1 MMTEQTSEKT
11 SQSTLRQ
18 MLPGIIISLLMLVL
32 LFRFFDWKDVL
43 VALRQAE
50 WAYLLLALPIYLLS
64 YVLRAFAW
72 WTILKEAASYW
83 RVFLTMHIGY
93 LLNNVLPFRLGE
105 LGRVYLLGRE
115 GLGFWRV
122 FSSILIERAFDMII
136 AVSLVLG
143 ILPFVLVSSNTQQVA
158 FLIGGIVLLGLLTL
172 YLLARNRIWAL
183 AQFEKLGARWPL
195 ILRLGKNRLD
205 AFLEGL
211 EVLISPGRFAKVLIS
226 LAISWIM
233 AITIQYLVLRA
244 FSPNARIL
252 HALTT
257 QGISALGVALP
268 SSPGYIGVF
277 EAAIVGAL
285 ALFDFS
291 FSIAFAYAL
300 TLHLMYILVTGI
312 FGIYGLAMS
321 RISLGEIFQNV
332 RRIKIQR

>member
-1 MMTEQTSEKT
+1 MTDQTTGKST
-11 SQSTLRQ
+11 QSTLWQ
-18 MLPGIIISLLMLVL
+18 MVPGILVSLLMLGI

-43 VALRQAE
+43 DALRQAE
-50 WAYLLLALPIYLLS
+50 WKYLFLAVPIYLLS

-72 WTILKEAASYW
+72 WTILKEAVSFW

-105 LGRVYLLGRE
+105 LGRAYLLGKD

-136 AVSLVLG
+136 AVGLVLG
-143 ILPFVLVSSNTQQVA
+143 ILPFVLISSNTQQVA
-158 FLIGGIVLLGLLTL
+158 ILIGVIVFLGLLTL
-172 YLLARNRIWAL
+172 YLLARNRIWAV
-183 AQFEKLGARWPL
+183 AQFEMLGARWPL
-195 ILRLGKNRLD
+195 ILRLGENRLD

-211 EVLISPGRFAKVLIS
+211 EVLTSPGRFARVLIS
-226 LAISWIM
+226 LAVSWVM
-233 AITIQYLVLRA
+233 AISIQYLVLRA
-244 FSPNARIL
+244 FYPDARIL

-285 ALFDFS
+285 ALFGIS
-291 FSIAFAYAL
+291 FSTAFAYAL
-300 TLHLMYILVTGI
+300 TLHLMYILMTGV
-312 FGIYGLAMS
+312 FGAYGLAIS

-332 RRIKIQR
+332 RRISIQR

>member
-1 MMTEQTSEKT
+1 MV
-11 SQSTLRQ
+11 
-18 MLPGIIISLLMLVL
+18 PGILVSLLMLGI

-43 VALRQAE
+43 DALRQAE
-50 WAYLLLALPIYLLS
+50 WKYLFLAVPIYLLS

-72 WTILKEAASYW
+72 WTILKEAVSFW

-105 LGRVYLLGRE
+105 LGRAYLLGKD

-136 AVSLVLG
+136 AVGLVLG
-143 ILPFVLVSSNTQQVA
+143 ILPFVLISSNTQQVA
-158 FLIGGIVLLGLLTL
+158 ILIGVIVFLGLLTL
-172 YLLARNRIWAL
+172 YLLARNRIWAV
-183 AQFEKLGARWPL
+183 AQFEMLGARWPL
-195 ILRLGKNRLD
+195 ILRLGENRLD

-211 EVLISPGRFAKVLIS
+211 EVLTSPGRFARVLIS
-226 LAISWIM
+226 LAVSWVM
-233 AITIQYLVLRA
+233 AISIQYLVLRA
-244 FSPNARIL
+244 FYPDARIL

-285 ALFDFS
+285 ALFGIS
-291 FSIAFAYAL
+291 FSTAFAYAL
-300 TLHLMYILVTGI
+300 TLHLMYILMTGV
-312 FGIYGLAMS
+312 FGAYGLAIS

-332 RRIKIQR
+332 RRISIQR

>member
-1 MMTEQTSEKT
+1 MTDHTTGKST
-11 SQSTLRQ
+11 QSTLWQ
-18 MLPGIIISLLMLVL
+18 MVPGILVSLLMLGI

-43 VALRQAE
+43 DALRQAE
-50 WAYLLLALPIYLLS
+50 WKYLFLAVPIYLLS

-72 WTILKEAASYW
+72 WTILKEAVSFW

-105 LGRVYLLGRE
+105 LGRAYLLGKD

-136 AVSLVLG
+136 AVGLVLG
-143 ILPFVLVSSNTQQVA
+143 ILPFVLISSNTQQVA
-158 FLIGGIVLLGLLTL
+158 ILIGVIVFLGLLTL
-172 YLLARNRIWAL
+172 YLLARNRIWAV
-183 AQFEKLGARWPL
+183 AQFEMLGARWPL
-195 ILRLGKNRLD
+195 ILRLGENRLD

-211 EVLISPGRFAKVLIS
+211 EVLTSPGRFARVLIS
-226 LAISWIM
+226 LAVSWVM
-233 AITIQYLVLRA
+233 AISIQYLVLRA
-244 FSPNARIL
+244 FYPDARIL

-285 ALFDFS
+285 ALFGIS
-291 FSIAFAYAL
+291 FSTAFAYAL
-300 TLHLMYILVTGI
+300 TLHLMYILMTGV
-312 FGIYGLAMS
+312 FGAYGLAIS

-332 RRIKIQR
+332 RRISIQR

>member
-1 MMTEQTSEKT
+1 MV
-11 SQSTLRQ
+11 
-18 MLPGIIISLLMLVL
+18 PGILVSLLMLVI

-43 VALRQAE
+43 DALRQAE
-50 WAYLLLALPIYLLS
+50 WKYLFLAVPIYLLS

-72 WTILKEAASYW
+72 WTILKEAVSYW

-105 LGRVYLLGRE
+105 LGRAYLLGKD

-136 AVSLVLG
+136 AVGLVLG
-143 ILPFVLVSSNTQQVA
+143 ILPFVLISSNTQQVA
-158 FLIGGIVLLGLLTL
+158 ILIGVIVFLGLLIL
-172 YLLARNRIWAL
+172 YLLARNRIWAV
-183 AQFEKLGARWPL
+183 AKFERLGARWPL
-195 ILRLGKNRLD
+195 LLRLGKNRLD

-211 EVLISPGRFAKVLIS
+211 EVLTSPSRFARVLIS
-226 LAISWIM
+226 LAVSWMM
-233 AITIQYLVLRA
+233 AISIQYLVLRA
-244 FSPNARIL
+244 FYPDARIL

-285 ALFDFS
+285 ALFGIS
-291 FSIAFAYAL
+291 FSMAFAYAL
-300 TLHLMYILVTGI
+300 TLHLMYILMTGV
-312 FGIYGLAMS
+312 FGAYGLAIS

-332 RRIKIQR
+332 RRIRIQR

>member
-1 MMTEQTSEKT
+1 MV
-11 SQSTLRQ
+11 
-18 MLPGIIISLLMLVL
+18 PGILVSLLMLVI

-43 VALRQAE
+43 DALRQAE
-50 WAYLLLALPIYLLS
+50 WKYLFLAVPIYLLS

-72 WTILKEAASYW
+72 WTILKEAVSYW

-105 LGRVYLLGRE
+105 LGRAYLLGKD

-136 AVSLVLG
+136 AVGLVLG
-143 ILPFVLVSSNTQQVA
+143 ILPFVLISSNTQQVA
-158 FLIGGIVLLGLLTL
+158 ILIGVIVFLGLLIL
-172 YLLARNRIWAL
+172 YLLARNRIWAV
-183 AQFEKLGARWPL
+183 AKFERLGARWPL
-195 ILRLGKNRLD
+195 LLRLGKNRLD

-211 EVLISPGRFAKVLIS
+211 EVLTSPSRFARVLIS
-226 LAISWIM
+226 LAVSWMM
-233 AITIQYLVLRA
+233 AISIQYLVLRA
-244 FSPNARIL
+244 FYPDARIL

-285 ALFDFS
+285 ALFGIS
-291 FSIAFAYAL
+291 FSMAFAYAL
-300 TLHLMYILVTGI
+300 TLHLMYILMTGV
-312 FGIYGLAMS
+312 FGAYGLAIS

-332 RRIKIQR
+332 RRISIQR

>member
-1 MMTEQTSEKT
+1 MTEQTTEKL
-11 SQSTLRQ
+11 SQSAWRQ

-43 VALRQAE
+43 EALRQAE
-50 WAYLLLALPIYLLS
+50 WKYLLLAIPIYLLS

-72 WTILKEAASYW
+72 WTILKEAVSYW

-105 LGRVYLLGRE
+105 LGRVYLLGRD

-136 AVSLVLG
+136 AVGLVLG
-143 ILPFVLVSSNTQQVA
+143 ILPFVLISSNTQQVA
-158 FLIGGIVLLGLLTL
+158 ILIGVIVFLGLLIL
-172 YLLARNRIWAL
+172 YLLARNRIWAV
-183 AQFEKLGARWPL
+183 AKFERLGARWPL
-195 ILRLGKNRLD
+195 LLRLGKNRLD

-211 EVLISPGRFAKVLIS
+211 EVLTSPSRFARVLIS
-226 LAISWIM
+226 LAVSWMM
-233 AITIQYLVLRA
+233 AISIQYLVLRA
-244 FSPNARIL
+244 FYPDARIL

-285 ALFDFS
+285 ALFGIS
-291 FSIAFAYAL
+291 FSMAFAYAL
-300 TLHLMYILVTGI
+300 TLHLMYILMTGV
-312 FGIYGLAMS
+312 FGAYGLAIS

-332 RRIKIQR
+332 RRISIQR